1 MGLRSCQPD
10 RKGLA
15 DIDSGSCL
23 RRPVSQL
30 TSRPTHD
37 HHSSIHHRLRRP
49 GAEGGADVGSRPHP
63 PHRTRRQGRAAACL
77 LAVGALLLAA
87 CSDDDDALGTTTTST
102 TSSTTTSTSEPTT
115 TTTSNNTG
123 GPADDEEA
131 EILDRY
137 LAFWEARFEANTE
150 PVNPDDERLAELA
163 TGAQLDNVRNE
174 TRQRAEA
181 GLALRRPEDS
191 ITERRPRVV
200 EINGDEATIQDCAIN
215 DGIIYRVAT
224 GEVIDDSV
232 ATRSVVATMRLF
244 DGRWRLESA
253 REIQKWQGVAGC
265 ALASDS

>member
-1 MGLRSCQPD
+1 VVMNRPHQGQ
-10 RKGLA
+10 
-15 DIDSGSCL
+15 
-23 RRPVSQL
+23 RRPRSMR
-30 TSRPTHD
+30 S
-37 HHSSIHHRLRRP
+37 
-49 GAEGGADVGSRPHP
+49 
-63 PHRTRRQGRAAACL
+63 AAPL
-77 LAVGALLLAA
+77 LVAGLVVIAA
-87 CSDDDDALGTTTTST
+87 CSDDGDGALGTTSTTT

-115 TTTSNNTG
+115 TASTDSTEPG
-123 GPADDEEA
+123 DAEEA

-137 LAFWEARFEANTE
+137 LAFWDARFAANTE

-200 EINGDEATIQDCAIN
+200 EIDGDEATIQDCAIN
-215 DGIIYRVAT
+215 DGIVYRVAT

-232 ATRSVVATMRLF
+232 ATRSVVATMRLL

-253 REIQKWQGVAGC
+253 REIQKWEGVAGC